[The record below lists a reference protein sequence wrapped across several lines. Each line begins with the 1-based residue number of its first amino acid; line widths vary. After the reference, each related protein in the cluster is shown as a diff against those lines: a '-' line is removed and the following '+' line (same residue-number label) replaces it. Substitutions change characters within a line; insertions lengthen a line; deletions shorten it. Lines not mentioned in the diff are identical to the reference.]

1 MKLTAFLL
9 APILLASGLVA
20 APATRPDHQP
30 RTGARHPVAATDV
43 DPNMVD
49 PGFWNRARAAE
60 AAVRTAIAQLR
71 SGKVDY
77 STMTDEL
84 HKQLAP
90 QVDRI
95 HAILAGVGDLKM
107 LRTVIMDKQANV
119 IFLRATFANGADYDW
134 AVQLTPDGKM
144 AQLALR
150 PAQD

>member
-9 APILLASGLVA
+9 APILLASGLIA
-20 APATRPDHQP
+20 APALAQTTSPAP
-30 RTGARHPVAATDV
+30 APGTVAATDV

-49 PGFWNRARAAE
+49 PSLEQARAAE
-60 AAVRTAIAQLR
+60 AAVRTAIEQLR
-71 SGKVDY
+71 SGKIDY

-84 HKQLAP
+84 HTQLAP

>member
-1 MKLTAFLL
+1 MKLAAL
-9 APILLASGLVA
+9 LLASTLITAPAFAQTTGPAQAPGTVA
-20 APATRPDHQP
+20 A
-30 RTGARHPVAATDV
+30 GDV

-49 PGFWNRARAAE
+49 PTLEQARAAE
-60 AAVRTAIAQLR
+60 AAVRGAIDQLR

-84 HKQLAP
+84 HTQLAP

-95 HAILAGVGDLKM
+95 HAILVGLGDLKT
-107 LRTVIMDKQANV
+107 LRTVIMDKQQNI

-134 AVQLTPDGKM
+134 AVQLTPDGKL